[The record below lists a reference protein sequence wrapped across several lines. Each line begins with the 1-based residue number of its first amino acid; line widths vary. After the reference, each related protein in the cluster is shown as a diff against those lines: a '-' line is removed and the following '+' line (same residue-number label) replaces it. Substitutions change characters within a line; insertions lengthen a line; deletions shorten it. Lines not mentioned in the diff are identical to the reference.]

1 MHFGEGDGI
10 PLQYSCL
17 ENPMDGKAWKATVH
31 GVAKSQTWLKG
42 LNTHIQMAL
51 TPLEALLSRFQPLR
65 GSLTAS
71 WWAWVTGVCL
81 GFKAGQE

>member
-1 MHFGEGDGI
+1 
-10 PLQYSCL
+10 
-17 ENPMDGKAWKATVH
+17 MDRGAWKATVH
-31 GVAKSQTWLKG
+31 GVAKRQTWLKG

-71 WWAWVTGVCL
+71 WWAWVNWCFVWVSRLGKNDCL
-81 GFKAGQE
+81 APAQISFILVWSLSS

>member
-1 MHFGEGDGI
+1 
-10 PLQYSCL
+10 
-17 ENPMDGKAWKATVH
+17 MDRGAWKATVH

-51 TPLEALLSRFQPLR
+51 TPLEALLSCFQPLR

-71 WWAWVTGVCL
+71 WWAWVTGVWS
-81 GFKAGQE
+81 GFQGWARMTAWLLLKFLSLWFGP